1 MVGGSRREVGV
12 LEEGVGMQREAE
24 FRSEEPGVMIRADLY
39 TPDDGE
45 GPWPVVIMD
54 GGWCYVKEL
63 RDECG
68 ARNSLH

>member
-1 MVGGSRREVGV
+1 
-12 LEEGVGMQREAE
+12 MQREAE

-68 ARNSLH
+68 ARNSLR